1 MTPLSAAAR
10 RRRGTLGPGHLS
22 HRGEHSAPASP
33 GRPARR
39 PPRGSR
45 QKAPGVQRRRSL
57 QGPAVK
63 QNERRKARARE
74 PELPPLDDRIQ
85 IPGGLSADALRGG
98 RPPTAHRAV
107 ARATAHAAERGSPAL
122 PAPLALRGSGYVA
135 LAGQCPRPAGR
146 RRTGAWFTCTSVS
159 GGHSVLTNKS

>member
-85 IPGGLSADALRGG
+85 IPGGLSAAALRGG
-98 RPPTAHRAV
+98 RPPRPTAPLPGQPHTLRSAAPPPCRLHSPYVAPATWLWPGNVRAQRAV
-107 ARATAHAAERGSPAL
+107 AVQGPGSPAL
-122 PAPLALRGSGYVA
+122 LSP
-135 LAGQCPRPAGR
+135 
-146 RRTGAWFTCTSVS
+146 GATRC
-159 GGHSVLTNKS
+159 